1 MTNVKKVIFSFQ
13 ALRQLKIQAD
23 LSAISG
29 PDNFWS
35 VQGFVFFLFSNIHL
49 HTVLLFCN
57 IWDYAIILDKTVLK
71 IWCKCLYWGFL
82 KLSLFKK
89 KKKKDPKDQMNV
101 SYKVVLHFK
110 IICLLTLSYPNITL
124 SNYWFIWISD

>member
-1 MTNVKKVIFSFQ
+1 MTNVKKVILTFQ

-71 IWCKCLYWGFL
+71 IWRKCLYWGFL